1 MAECYL
7 CGQDSQGL
15 GNKADKKIPSAANNV
30 ALLDSSGNLIDSG
43 KQLTPESIGAA
54 KLISR
59 GVYLGDL
66 NNVSNKDGTLY
77 SNSIVWFQTP
87 NGTTNAPVDGYG
99 FCFTWT
105 NGSNIL
111 FQELQYT
118 DGTIYRREYFNGGSG
133 SIWHDWQM
141 VLTEKH
147 GKAIDSAKADGIT
160 DYTDSSN
167 VIKVGWQG
175 DSIPASDITYVAA
188 YTTDGN
194 IKSARLDN
202 LNTALKIKGGFV
214 QYDNISGMT
223 SNYSYE
229 CNPTRQTVSGNGI
242 NYGTWTPEVEG
253 ASKYTKQQG
262 TFILLGN
269 TCILHFYVYGS
280 FGGNT
285 TSRFRITSTPDT
297 PTETAAGGGSLS
309 GYTSPSNV
317 VFTGWEILRNGN
329 IVAVGQETSTSSST
343 RYQSTAIYQKAS
355 GDFSASGT
363 IAFMID

>member
-7 CGQDSQGL
+7 CCQDPQGL
-15 GNKADKKIPSAANNV
+15 NNKADKTKPTTADNV
-30 ALLDSSGNLIDSG
+30 ALLSSDGNLVDSG
-43 KQLTPESIGAA
+43 KQLTPKGIGAE
-54 KLISR
+54 KFISR

-66 NNVSNKDGTLY
+66 NNVRNTDGTLY
-77 SNSIVWFQTP
+77 DNSVVWFQTP
-87 NGTTNAPVDGYG
+87 RGTTNAPVDGYG

-105 NGSNIL
+105 NSVGVY

-118 DGTIYRREYFNGGSG
+118 TGTIYRRAHFNGGSG

-147 GKAIDSAKADGIT
+147 GKAVDSAKADGIT
-160 DYTDSSN
+160 DYTDSNN

-175 DSIPASDITYVAA
+175 NSIPASDLTYVAA

-202 LNTALKIKGGFV
+202 LKTALKIKGGFV
-214 QYDNISGMT
+214 QYDNIYGMT

-229 CNPTRQTVSGNGI
+229 CNPNRSTVGGNGI

-262 TFILLGN
+262 TFIILGN
-269 TCILHFYVYGS
+269 TCIIYFYVYGS
-280 FGGNT
+280 FGGNP
-285 TSRFRITSTPDT
+285 TSRFRITSTPET
-297 PTETAAGGGSLS
+297 PIASAAGGGSLS

-317 VFTGWEILRNGN
+317 VFTGWEILGNGN
-329 IVAVGQETSTSSST
+329 IVALGQETSTSSPT
-343 RYQSTAIYQKAS
+343 RYQSTSIYQKAS